1 MDHNRSYNYNSIYSF
16 KSQPEIPQ
24 DNANN
29 SSSSSSNTLTN
40 LLTYA
45 SYAGVALTFPI
56 SLPFCLKHVSS
67 SETAVTSRA
76 GGNLQE
82 HQTPGYILSIPYL
95 DTFEKFSKDVI
106 RFAIQPLKAI
116 TRDLWELAIQ
126 GKAGYKINEPLK
138 LVRATQEGREGLI
151 KECTISTIK
160 SICGRY
166 NFNRIEDV
174 GMLRNEV
181 LLEVNRFSMQNWGI
195 QLVTDEMS
203 LKIDVIKRGEDGPGD
218 PMVQIVKLVKEQFD
232 NSGTQTQQNSYLQNI
247 PGIEH
252 IKNIQIPEENNNN
265 LFPQY
270 QLLQE
275 ISKYTALKAKHSFDK
290 LDKTVFKIQLKDFP
304 DFYFVVDGTDFE
316 KPVKVESDDYK
327 NCEINVTIG
336 IKSSDIPKL
345 LQHEYDALKVW
356 LKGNIEITG
365 TNDVNKAVSVGKF
378 LRDLM
383 S

>member
-1 MDHNRSYNYNSIYSF
+1 MYVTILVFIVPS
-16 KSQPEIPQ
+16 
-24 DNANN
+24 A
-29 SSSSSSNTLTN
+29 
-40 LLTYA
+40 
-45 SYAGVALTFPI
+45 AL
-56 SLPFCLKHVSS
+56 
-67 SETAVTSRA
+67 
-76 GGNLQE
+76 
-82 HQTPGYILSIPYL
+82 GYILSIPYL
-95 DTFEKFSKDVI
+95 DTFEKFPKDVI
-106 RFAIQPLKAI
+106 PFAIQPLKAI
-116 TRDLWELAIQ
+116 TKDLYELAIQ

-138 LVRATQEGREGLI
+138 LVRATQDGRDGLI
-151 KECTISTIK
+151 KECTVSTIK

-166 NFNRIEDV
+166 NFNRVEDV

-195 QLVTDEMS
+195 QLVTDEMV

-232 NSGTQTQQNSYLQNI
+232 NSGTQNNNHIPNLQNI

-252 IKNIQIPEENNNN
+252 LKNIEIPEQNNN

-270 QLLQE
+270 QLLQD
-275 ISKYTALKAKHSFDK
+275 ISKYTALKAKNSFEK

-304 DFYFVVDGTDFE
+304 DFYFVVDGKDFE
-316 KPVKVESDDYK
+316 KPVKIDSDDYK
-327 NCEINVTIG
+327 SCEINVTVG

-356 LKGNIEITG
+356 LQGNIEIKG
-365 TNDVNKAVSVGKF
+365 TNDVNKAVGVGKF